1 MKQRG
6 ACHVLTRVI
15 SARGDMLLHAGGRQ
29 GPELGSSIKEE
40 MATR

>member
-6 ACHVLTRVI
+6 VCHVLTRVI
-15 SARGDMLLHAGGRQ
+15 SACGDMPIHAGGHQ
-29 GPELGSSIKEE
+29 GRELGSSIKEE